1 MNMPPMDA
9 PPPGWDTPPPG
20 WDMPPP
26 DPNAPTLWM
35 RVEDI
40 FHIRGRGTVV
50 TGKLDGI
57 GELRV
62 GDTMHCDGVSWKVS
76 GVEQFSKS
84 LQVAQPG
91 AIIGVLLGNGPS
103 GDMLRG
109 CTVGFGVRGANLDS
123 GGQLGPSLGTTAD
136 PKKKR
141 WRR

>member
-1 MNMPPMDA
+1 
-9 PPPGWDTPPPG
+9 
-20 WDMPPP
+20 
-26 DPNAPTLWM
+26 M

-40 FHIRGRGTVV
+40 FHIRGRGTVI
-50 TGKLDGI
+50 TGKLDGT

-62 GDTMHCDGVSWKVS
+62 GDTMYCDGVRWKVG

-84 LQVAQPG
+84 LEVALPG
-91 AIIGVLLGNGPS
+91 ALIGVLLGNGPS

-109 CTVGFGVRGANLDS
+109 CVVGFGVSSTNLDS

-136 PKKKR
+136 SKKRR